1 MGRFKGRVLDG
12 CREGGEEEEE
22 GGKSVEERGGGVKCC
37 RFKGDGFNYLVHN
50 KTEQIVTSSS
60 PAQASEVGFY
70 FSSVQ
75 SLVIKQTRARN
86 NTLLFEHF
94 PEQ

>member
-12 CREGGEEEEE
+12 CREGGEEEE

-50 KTEQIVTSSS
+50 KTEQILSTLLENHVTSSS
-60 PAQASEVGFY
+60 PDAAHVSEVGFY

-75 SLVIKQTRARN
+75 SFVIKQKQ
-86 NTLLFEHF
+86 HVVV
-94 PEQ
+94 